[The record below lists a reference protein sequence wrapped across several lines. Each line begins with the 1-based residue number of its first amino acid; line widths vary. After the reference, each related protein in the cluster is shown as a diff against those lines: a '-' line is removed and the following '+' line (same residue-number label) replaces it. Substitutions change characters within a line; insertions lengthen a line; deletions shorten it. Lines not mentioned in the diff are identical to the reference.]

1 MRDGKKLRHPGWHRP
16 EDMPLGMLI
25 NGLHKFFGDRQR
37 IMGEKIGVRD
47 NFRPVLF
54 HLRREDGLSQ
64 YELAMRC
71 QVKPSSMSVTLRN
84 MEEQGYIC
92 RKADEKDQ
100 RLIRV
105 YLTDAGKALDD
116 KLIGLLHETEA
127 LFCSALTEEE
137 TVALKELL
145 AKIYRVTIG
154 KEEATHEEIG

>member
-1 MRDGKKLRHPGWHRP
+1 MRDGKKHRHPGWHSP

-25 NGLHKFFGDRQR
+25 NGLSKFFGERQR
-37 IMGEKIGVRD
+37 TMGEKIGIRD
-47 NFRPVLF
+47 NFRPVLY
-54 HLRREDGLSQ
+54 HLRHEGGLSQ

-105 YLTDAGKALDD
+105 YLTDAGIALDD
-116 KLIGLLHETEA
+116 RLIGLIHETEA
-127 LFCSALTEEE
+127 LFVNALREEE
-137 TVALKELL
+137 TIMLKKLL